1 MPRHPWGP
9 VILTLDIS
17 DGYFGGVERIDEL
30 GARPSPIDHS
40 SDQDED
46 DPNLSALHLSMRSF
60 LATSALR
67 DETRLPQR
75 AYLAIRHII
84 KFLKLPP
91 GYTVLERQMAA
102 VLDMSRTPVR
112 EALVRLEMEGW
123 VQIVPRRG
131 FVVSPI
137 LGEEI
142 SQVYEIV
149 EALDGVAGALAAR
162 RATPQQLAHLE
173 TLIQRQEASLEI
185 NDLIEWTD
193 LDDQFHSWIIDL
205 SQNPRLR
212 VIVDSQADQIY
223 RARLYTIRHRPKPTR
238 SVMEHKAMLAA
249 LRAGAPEA
257 AQAIMRSHR
266 QRSHIEILDALIE
279 MSRAPSTSE

>member
-1 MPRHPWGP
+1 
-9 VILTLDIS
+9 
-17 DGYFGGVERIDEL
+17 
-30 GARPSPIDHS
+30 
-40 SDQDED
+40 
-46 DPNLSALHLSMRSF
+46 
-60 LATSALR
+60 
-67 DETRLPQR
+67 
-75 AYLAIRHII
+75 
-84 KFLKLPP
+84 
-91 GYTVLERQMAA
+91 
-102 VLDMSRTPVR
+102 
-112 EALVRLEMEGW
+112 MEGW

-137 LGEEI
+137 LGEDI

-162 RATPQQLAHLE
+162 RATTQQLAYLE
-173 TLIQRQEASLEI
+173 TLIQRQEAALEI

-212 VIVDSQADQIY
+212 VVVDSQADQIY

-279 MSRAPSTSE
+279 MSRAPSPSE